1 MVFDVSVPGVRIGK
15 DVSEYADVL
24 QPYLDGQITTQEA
37 AAAAGVSE
45 TYVQALA
52 TKLREYNQALKEV
65 EERAKDAPVIQ
76 TPFLVFVGGEWR
88 AAEADGK
95 GGFRGFGWSVMNGS
109 LYHAKRITRPAKPSG
124 KSKGAK

>member
-1 MVFDVSVPGVRIGK
+1 MFDVSVPGLRIGK

-24 QPYLDGQITTQEA
+24 QPYLDGKITKQEA

-52 TKLREYNQALKEV
+52 TKLRQHNQAIKEA
-65 EERAKDAPVIQ
+65 EARAKDAPVIQ

-95 GGFRGFGWSVMNGS
+95 GGFRGCGWAVMNGS
-109 LYHAKRITRPAKPSG
+109 LYHAKKITRPAKPSN
-124 KSKGAK
+124 KPKCAK